1 MGGEYSEIHGN
12 PYLKPEINYQLQLTY
27 ILKSKYIFNVWYSHT
42 KDNATQTLYQSPDRL
57 VEIYKY
63 FNFDFEQ
70 QAGIQAVCSIYDRSL
85 AKFTFYVDRRLR
97 SPERQ

>member
-42 KDNATQTLYQSPDRL
+42 KDNATQTLFISPPTDWSRSISTSIL
-57 VEIYKY
+57 ILSNKQVYKLL
-63 FNFDFEQ
+63 FH
-70 QAGIQAVCSIYDRSL
+70 
-85 AKFTFYVDRRLR
+85 LR
-97 SPERQ
+97 